1 MNLKNMLIDFYAMV
15 YSERVNKE
23 NADILQ
29 SNKHLYIQK
38 LGTVDLAKQLF
49 ASVNQIFGQYCSYTL
64 TEGPRLSS
72 IPSS

>member
-29 SNKHLYIQK
+29 TNKHL
-38 LGTVDLAKQLF
+38 
-49 ASVNQIFGQYCSYTL
+49 
-64 TEGPRLSS
+64 
-72 IPSS
+72 